1 MYTPQYVLDGA
12 RPPHRRRNVAAG
24 RRRSLC
30 EEFVLPC
37 LDTLIGAL
45 SRVCNCSNDL
55 DFSSSKNLPQA
66 MLHQQL
72 PPTGDS
78 VCLRCGA
85 FVDSRAITSGWT
97 GAAAAAAGAGV
108 GTGAYQQQQQ
118 QSFGG
123 GMLSSFFSSSQT
135 QQQNQRN
142 KEGRIHLPTFSYSSA
157 VSPRGVN
164 QSDVRVIS
172 FFGFLFMRSCKQQYK
187 LKEINYIQTL
197 APMQ

>member
-1 MYTPQYVLDGA
+1 
-12 RPPHRRRNVAAG
+12 
-24 RRRSLC
+24 
-30 EEFVLPC
+30 
-37 LDTLIGAL
+37 
-45 SRVCNCSNDL
+45 
-55 DFSSSKNLPQA
+55 